1 MNLKLKHLKRIIISI
16 IIIIFV
22 IQLSKIDN
30 SDTKFTLEKIQMGF
44 KGEIINMY
52 DNGKSYVIN
61 IKKDNGEI
69 LEILN
74 ITEYLHDNL
83 RLHDKVYKPFD
94 SPFIFFTKNNK
105 RICSCFAI
113 IFKKDRNNKIWQKK
127 WRYKWFECNFNETK
141 WKNGTLGEISNSKPK
156 TSYQ

>member
-52 DNGKSYVIN
+52 DNGFMV
-61 IKKDNGEI
+61 EI
-69 LEILN
+69 AGHDHKEEWANAKIVCTSMADLVELIQEATELE
-74 ITEYLHDNL
+74 
-83 RLHDKVYKPFD
+83 R
-94 SPFIFFTKNNK
+94 S
-105 RICSCFAI
+105 
-113 IFKKDRNNKIWQKK
+113 
-127 WRYKWFECNFNETK
+127 
-141 WKNGTLGEISNSKPK
+141 
-156 TSYQ
+156 